1 MSEINRHILQEAI
14 AALPQYSLP
23 VDAWVA
29 IEDALPGN
37 VVEMPETSILVD
49 LWSNIE
55 AQLEGNKLQLPEHKM
70 PVDVW
75 DKIEA
80 QLEPSTNTEIFD
92 VRDVPARKNKVRALS
107 IAAGICLICVTAWYL
122 IAGQK
127 AALIT
132 YKGADARNC
141 TLPDGS
147 IITGQKNAIVQF
159 PKAFADNARSLTQ
172 TEGQAFYNVIKDP
185 TKPFSIATDIGT
197 VTVLGTS
204 FDVKLG
210 ADSLCVE
217 VQTGKVRVEN
227 DSNAV
232 ELLADQ
238 AVVMYK
244 DMNKPVRLYNINVPI
259 AQPVVED
266 KTIKVRYDK
275 TPLKQVVQQ
284 LSVQYGIVV
293 LLHPSHEKKLISGS
307 FASKNA
313 IELLSTISKLYNL
326 DLKKKKGFYLLD

>member
-23 VDAWVA
+23 VDAWAV

-37 VVEMPETSILVD
+37 VVAMPETAMPKDI
-49 LWSNIE
+49 WSEIE
-55 AQLEGNKLQLPEHKM
+55 AQLEGNKFVLPEHKM

-80 QLEPSTNTEIFD
+80 QLEPATNTETFD
-92 VRDVPARKNKVRALS
+92 VRDVPVRKNKLRALS
-107 IAAGICLICVTAWYL
+107 IAAGICLICATAWYL

-127 AALIT
+127 AELIT

-185 TKPFSIATDIGT
+185 TKPFSITTNIGT

-244 DMNKPVRLYNINVPI
+244 DMNKPVRLYNINVPV

-275 TPLKQVVQQ
+275 TPLKQVVQS
-284 LSVQYGIVV
+284 LSAEYGVQI
-293 LLHPSHEKKLISGS
+293 LLHPSHEDKLISGS
-307 FASKNA
+307 FASKNV
-313 IELLSTISKLYNL
+313 IDLLTTISTLYNL
-326 DLKKKKGFYLLD
+326 DLKKKKGFYILE